1 MIPVLIMSRL
11 SGNNI
16 LLDEVRCCVIQTAC
30 RTGQMNLLLLMI
42 FLFDGQRISVYWA
55 AEIKVLLG

>member
-11 SGNNI
+11 SGNI

-42 FLFDGQRISVYWA
+42 FLLDSQKISVYWA
-55 AEIKVLLG
+55 AETKVVLG